1 MTKAEYSKYE
11 SAVAGFMKREGI
23 ENLSSDSD
31 SEYSFSWRG
40 CECCGSELGGDRI
53 PATGYNRTTK
63 EVQRYTRICPDCIYY
78 AEYGRLD
85 DMTMIEV
92 EADASADACE

>member
-1 MTKAEYSKYE
+1 MTKAEYAKYE
-11 SAVAGFMKREGI
+11 SAVAAFMKREGI
-23 ENLSSDSD
+23 ANLSSDSD

-40 CECCGSELGGDRI
+40 CDCCGSDLGGDRI
-53 PATGYNRTTK
+53 PATGYNRSSK
-63 EVQRYTRICPDCIYY
+63 EIQRYTVCSDCIYY

-92 EADASADACE
+92 EADESAQACE